1 MPEQRELIIIIY
13 SPRALG
19 VDSGATGWA
28 NRRGQ
33 GGYVGRTD
41 LLLGILCILV
51 LWNILQERGLIKSLD
66 FAPDSTPWLLW
77 VNTNYYGTKGT
88 SEWEIEETFHS
99 KHECRARMIAGLR
112 YYDARSATLEAL
124 PGRSSLSEKK
134 FQTKVVARTGHI
146 MTSVWDEKKKTWEPV
161 YSSQNQCLPN
171 GTDPRPK
178 IKD

>member
-112 YYDARSATLEAL
+112 YYDARSATL
-124 PGRSSLSEKK
+124 
-134 FQTKVVARTGHI
+134 
-146 MTSVWDEKKKTWEPV
+146 
-161 YSSQNQCLPN
+161 
-171 GTDPRPK
+171 
-178 IKD
+178 